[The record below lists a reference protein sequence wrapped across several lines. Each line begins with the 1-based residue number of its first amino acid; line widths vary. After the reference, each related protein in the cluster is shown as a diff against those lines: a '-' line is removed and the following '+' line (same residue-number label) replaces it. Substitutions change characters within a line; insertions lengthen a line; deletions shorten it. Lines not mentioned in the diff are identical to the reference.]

1 MPSAII
7 KCPFPFPDIEA
18 TANVEIYQE
27 IDTED
32 QEPQETLIYAGKAIH
47 DEKAKMTYSK
57 DSKLIALS
65 GLLIIKGDVQ
75 TVNSTTAFQGYA
87 KISDETK
94 QIYAVRKPKL
104 LGTIFST
111 EFDLI

>member
-18 TANVEIYQE
+18 TTTVEIYQE

-32 QEPQETLIYAGKAIH
+32 QGPQETLIYAGKAIH
-47 DEKAKMTYSK
+47 DEKAKMTYGK

-87 KISDETK
+87 KIDDETK
-94 QIYAVRKPKL
+94 HIYTVRKPKL
-104 LGTIFST
+104 LGTVFST